1 MGSLSGIMDEVN
13 SDAFDLSGISNDPV
27 PSDMEKAYETFLAEL
42 VFSTNDPRVDIIE
55 RFDLVTDIVWLNWL
69 TAKINKSTDPE
80 EKVGLRDLKDMILE
94 VERTVKL
101 SKQAEER
108 AAVEEENIEKNR
120 MEKAE
125 EDATSGRTM
134 SNTDI
139 LRKAGGIDRG
149 GIDTVVDEK
158 LKKEK
163 SKENFLSSEL
173 TPEIRLSYEKL
184 CKKVLP
190 PYKSGDTVS
199 TVVATYY
206 DQFDAQF
213 IKVINERVSNGDKD
227 SSAVLEA
234 LAVEQSQRVEAAT
247 GHIQNVLSLG
257 DPMKMEGA
265 IVKLA
270 REGDIDETFLLLLE
284 ANAQQALDAGAN
296 GPAQLMKRL
305 GKRAMEEKDKQAT
318 SKEVKLVRKLLR
330 TDDQAEREKILTDAF
345 TPKESL
351 IVPGTAENA
360 EKAFDGEAMDE
371 ENKPMPDVPPPDFIN
386 ACKAVLLNFGNISSD
401 DDKGDLAT
409 RIKQIASEAEVV
421 ATTIYGQGMTARDQ
435 QERAWKE
442 QTTSIFDLET
452 LEIDAERRGETA
464 PWANADNDDTIPGFD
479 NEGKM
484 KIGGT

>member
-1 MGSLSGIMDEVN
+1 MG
-13 SDAFDLSGISNDPV
+13 
-27 PSDMEKAYETFLAEL
+27 
-42 VFSTNDPRVDIIE
+42 
-55 RFDLVTDIVWLNWL
+55 
-69 TAKINKSTDPE
+69 
-80 EKVGLRDLKDMILE
+80 
-94 VERTVKL
+94 
-101 SKQAEER
+101 
-108 AAVEEENIEKNR
+108 
-120 MEKAE
+120 
-125 EDATSGRTM
+125 
-134 SNTDI
+134 
-139 LRKAGGIDRG
+139 
-149 GIDTVVDEK
+149 DTVVDEK

-305 GKRAMEEKDKQAT
+305 GKRAM
-318 SKEVKLVRKLLR
+318 
-330 TDDQAEREKILTDAF
+330 
-345 TPKESL
+345 
-351 IVPGTAENA
+351 
-360 EKAFDGEAMDE
+360 DE